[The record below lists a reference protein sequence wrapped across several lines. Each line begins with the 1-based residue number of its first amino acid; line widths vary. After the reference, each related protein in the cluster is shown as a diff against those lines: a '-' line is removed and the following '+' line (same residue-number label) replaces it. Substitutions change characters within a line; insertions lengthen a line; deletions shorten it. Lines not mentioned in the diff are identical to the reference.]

1 LRFVNCDGQPLNV
14 ETHFA
19 PLTKVGKHTLQMIG
33 VALLFVVGFV
43 SIFLANESNRLEL
56 RGLQTISRVGLLQ
69 TIGLAAVGLIAT
81 LVLVR
86 FAEIALAFFFLVG
99 LVKGDPRLASAPLD
113 LTLVIGAIVV
123 LGVAYRMFR
132 GHSLRLPR
140 EYFFYL
146 PLLAMMILSLAY
158 TPDLTAGIDKFLRF
172 ICLTS
177 IGIISPFVLFD
188 QESKVRRFFLTMAI
202 GGLALA
208 INSLTML
215 GGEERLVSPSG
226 LNTELGAA
234 SAIALIVIW
243 AMLFPRWPFL
253 ARVLLYPVL
262 GVLIVALIGS
272 GGRFANVSAVLC
284 LVIGTL
290 LYRKLFGDVLLMGAL
305 ALVALPLI
313 WIPQASF
320 EYLHSLIHPAQAMGT
335 RNDLMWLGVQMF
347 SAHPL
352 FGVGLEGFRFLSPNP
367 LTYNYPHNLF
377 LEIGSEMGILAAF
390 AFLALAFCAFRESI
404 SQLRSKLDRANT
416 LVPTVFLLLVYSFLD
431 AMVSGDINDLR
442 FMWFV
447 FALPFVLRNL
457 QSSTFLLKRVVD
469 LPSAPQLAFEHAT
482 TPFSYNTRDI

>member
-1 LRFVNCDGQPLNV
+1 MNL
-14 ETHFA
+14 ETHFTA
-19 PLTKVGKHTLQMIG
+19 PTRVGKHALQIIG
-33 VALLFVVGFV
+33 IALLFLLGFV
-43 SIFLANESNRLEL
+43 SIFLANESHRLEL
-56 RGLQTISRVGLLQ
+56 QGLQTISRLGLLQ
-69 TIGLAAVGLIAT
+69 TAGVATAGLVAA

-86 FAEIALAFFFLVG
+86 FAEVGLALFFLVG

-113 LTLVIGAIVV
+113 LTLLAGAIVI

-132 GHSLRLPR
+132 GQVLRLPP

-158 TPDLTAGIDKFLRF
+158 TPSLTAGMDKFLRF
-172 ICLTS
+172 TCLTS
-177 IGIISPFVLFD
+177 IGIVSPFVLFGH
-188 QESKVRRFFLTMAI
+188 ESKVRRFFLAMAV

-208 INSLTML
+208 INSMTML
-215 GGEERLVSPSG
+215 GGQERLVSPSG

-234 SAIALIVIW
+234 SAISLIVIW
-243 AMLFPRWPFL
+243 TMLFPRWPFL
-253 ARVLLYPVL
+253 TRVLLYPVL

-290 LYRKLFGDVLLMGAL
+290 LYRKLLGDVLLMGAL

-335 RNDLMWLGVQMF
+335 RNDLMWLGVRMF
-347 SAHPL
+347 SSHPL

-377 LEIGSEMGILAAF
+377 LELGSEMGILAAF
-390 AFLALAFCAFRESI
+390 AFLALAFCSFRESVR
-404 SQLRSKLDRANT
+404 QLGNKLDRANT
-416 LVPTVFLLLVYSFLD
+416 LVSTVFLLLVYVFLD

-447 FALPFVLRNL
+447 FGLPFVLRKL
-457 QSSTFLLKRVVD
+457 QSSTIVLKRVID
-469 LPSAPQLAFEHAT
+469 LTSVPQLALEHTAT
-482 TPFSYNTRDI
+482 PVSSVRDI